1 MGMIRCLLFAL
12 ALGTTLAISEETDA
26 PAAPSQEVV
35 EVRGIKIWK
44 KGRPTNAYTTIAN
57 ESLMKVTLPEAQN
70 RIAFAVQARKGNAA
84 IITSMVPAQRL
95 DITQNTGINR
105 LDGLNVLY
113 QIILL
118 KP

>member
-1 MGMIRCLLFAL
+1 MTRYLLFAL
-12 ALGTTLAISEETDA
+12 ALGSTLAVSEETNTPVD
-26 PAAPSQEVV
+26 PSQEVV
-35 EVRGIKIWK
+35 EVQGVKIWK
-44 KGRPTNAYTTIAN
+44 KGKPTNAYTIIAN

-70 RIAFAVQARKGNAA
+70 RISFAVQARKGNAA

-95 DITQNTGINR
+95 DLTQNTGINR

>member
-1 MGMIRCLLFAL
+1 MIRCLLL
-12 ALGTTLAISEETDA
+12 ALTLGIAWVAAEETNGPTA
-26 PAAPSQEVV
+26 PAQEVV
-35 EVRGIKIWK
+35 EVQGIKIWK
-44 KGRPTNAYTTIAN
+44 KGKPTNAYSTIAN

-70 RIAFAVQARKGNAA
+70 RIALAVQARKGNAA